1 MQDKVENEKQKQNLE
16 EEKWLWAADITV
28 YLYRG
33 SAVVVSINNKK
44 YKMGNEEVWS
54 GWCFNSIAQ
63 KLSSRWVNGFKG
75 IESELGTK
83 FR

>member
-44 YKMGNEEVWS
+44 YKMGGMKKCGVAGVLTVSRRNSPVD
-54 GWCFNSIAQ
+54 GWMA
-63 KLSSRWVNGFKG
+63 SR
-75 IESELGTK
+75 E
-83 FR
+83 